1 MFRFLDGG
9 DLDEED
15 KVKFLKIEETIFLS
29 IKKDILEELGDDEW
43 VGSSEQQSL
52 ADFKVAICLKKS
64 FAEYEKNKAKSS
76 LKEEEAA
83 AARRVKAGR
92 QKNR

>member
-76 LKEEEAA
+76 KTFF
-83 AARRVKAGR
+83 KF
-92 QKNR
+92 